1 MSPFFTSGG
10 QIIGISALASVLPKR
25 EEMGLNL
32 DIEARWIV
40 EPDDEI

>member
-1 MSPFFTSGG
+1 MYSGG
-10 QIIGISALASVLPKR
+10 IKK
-25 EEMGLNL
+25 EEIGLNL